1 MCVYTAATKR
11 VRDRPTVG
19 VGYWTG
25 RLNPV
30 MVHLC
35 EENPLHSI
43 SGICV
48 RALYLLLYY
57 QAISLVILNGHAS
70 KSSSTTRTYK
80 IVSKYW
86 QT

>member
-1 MCVYTAATKR
+1 MYIQLRANVCVI
-11 VRDRPTVG
+11 VRPLGLGTELK
-19 VGYWTG
+19 G

-30 MVHLC
+30 TVHLC
-35 EENPLHSI
+35 KENPLHNI

-48 RALYLLLYY
+48 RALYLLLHY

-86 QT
+86 HA